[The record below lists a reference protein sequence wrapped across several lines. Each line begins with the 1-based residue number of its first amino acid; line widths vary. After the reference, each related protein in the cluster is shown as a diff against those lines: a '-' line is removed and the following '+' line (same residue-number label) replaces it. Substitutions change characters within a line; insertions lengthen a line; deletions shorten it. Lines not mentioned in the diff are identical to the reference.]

1 MNFTYQARTPEGELR
16 TGSIEAATQDIAVS
30 SLQRRNLIVV
40 SVTREEDAVPFL
52 KRSFVLFG
60 HVKQKD
66 IVVLSRQLAT
76 LFEAKVPVVESL
88 KIIVSE
94 MENALLQKE
103 LGEMLAD
110 IQGGASMSQAMAR
123 HPKVF
128 SPFYVNMIRS
138 GEESGKLDEVFTF
151 LADYLERSYEIV
163 SKARNA
169 LIYPAFVLVVFFV
182 VMILMLV
189 TVIPKLSSLLTETGQ
204 DLPLYTRIII
214 GASNFLRSFGI
225 LLLLVGALIGA
236 FLWRYIQTGP
246 GRLALHKMQLS
257 IPVVGTLYRKVYM
270 SRIADNMQTLISGGI
285 PVVRALE
292 ITADVVGNEV
302 YRVIVL
308 DAIESV
314 KGGSSIAGAFSRH
327 PDIPPL
333 VYQMIRIGE
342 ETGRLDH
349 ILKSLANFYRREVD
363 SLVDN
368 LVNLIEPF
376 LILVLGLGVGILVA
390 SVLVPLYNITSAF

>member
-40 SVTREEDAVPFL
+40 SIAREEDAVPFYR
-52 KRSFVLFG
+52 RSFALFS
-60 HVKQKD
+60 HVSQKD

-94 MENALLQKE
+94 MENAVLQKN

-110 IQGGASMSQAMAR
+110 IQGGASISQAMAR
-123 HPKVF
+123 HPGVF

-151 LADYLERSYEIV
+151 LADYLERSYEIL

-169 LIYPAFVLVVFFV
+169 LIYPAFVLVVFFI

-204 DLPLYTRIII
+204 SLPLYTKIII

-246 GRLALHKMQLS
+246 GRLAVHRFQLS
-257 IPVVGTLYRKVYM
+257 IPVVGNLYRKVYM
-270 SRIADNMQTLISGGI
+270 SRVADNMQTLISGGI

-302 YRVIVL
+302 YRAIVL

-376 LILVLGLGVGILVA
+376 LILVLGLGVGLLVA